1 LPISSI
7 QEPPATVLA
16 WISHTIVD
24 VLLAEMT
31 GESDWTTA
39 FVSVDYIETLFAIDT
54 LDGETFVNVV
64 LAVHSLES

>member
-1 LPISSI
+1 
-7 QEPPATVLA
+7 
-16 WISHTIVD
+16 
-24 VLLAEMT
+24 MT